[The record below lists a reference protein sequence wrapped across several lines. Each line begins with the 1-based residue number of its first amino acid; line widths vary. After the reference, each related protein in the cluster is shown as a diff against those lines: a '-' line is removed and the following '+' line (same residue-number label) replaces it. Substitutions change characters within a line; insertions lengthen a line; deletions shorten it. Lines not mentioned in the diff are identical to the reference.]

1 LEKNMNSIKAAAIL
15 VFAAAGA
22 AATAAEPVAAPAPV
36 TREQV
41 KQELAQAIAAGEIRH
56 GDLTDFQALVA
67 PPAPR
72 TALAGA
78 NAKTDEAKTA
88 SMRQGQA
95 QQPAA
100 SSGR

>member
-15 VFAAAGA
+15 FF
-22 AATAAEPVAAPAPV
+22 ATAAAAAIAAEPAAAPAPV

-41 KQELAQAIAAGEIRH
+41 KQELTQAIAAGEIRH
-56 GDLTDFQALVA
+56 GDLADFQALVT
-67 PPAPR
+67 PSAPR
-72 TALAGA
+72 AALADNRNKADDG
-78 NAKTDEAKTA
+78 KTA
-88 SMRQGQA
+88 AARQSQQ

>member
-1 LEKNMNSIKAAAIL
+1 MNSIKAAAIL
-15 VFAAAGA
+15 VFATAASVA
-22 AATAAEPVAAPAPV
+22 IAAEPVSAPAPV

-56 GDLTDFQALVA
+56 GDLTDFQGLVA
-67 PPAPR
+67 SPAPR
-72 TALAGA
+72 TALAGN
-78 NAKTDEAKTA
+78 NARADEAKTA
-88 SMRQGQA
+88 SIRQGQA